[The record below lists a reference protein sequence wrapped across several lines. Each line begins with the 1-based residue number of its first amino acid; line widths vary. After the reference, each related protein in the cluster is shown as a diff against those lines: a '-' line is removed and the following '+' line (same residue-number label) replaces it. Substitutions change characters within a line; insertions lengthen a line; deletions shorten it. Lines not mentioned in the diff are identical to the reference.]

1 MRRGFVA
8 QRLHDITAPE
18 KCQLVEKQASYEIVR
33 PYRYVRGSR
42 VNIAMTMEFRLKLM
56 NVVSLNGR
64 NMER

>member
-33 PYRYVRGSR
+33 PYRYVRGGDGSYSDDGWPDHS
-42 VNIAMTMEFRLKLM
+42 ND
-56 NVVSLNGR
+56 NGI
-64 NMER
+64 